1 MLPGSGP
8 MRERNSDRMCAW
20 REKLGHNL
28 IGSYKSLDFIP
39 CEAESFLR
47 VFSEHHFSIHFFKD
61 FANYYVDHRCRKAKI
76 EMERSKRL

>member
-1 MLPGSGP
+1 
-8 MRERNSDRMCAW
+8 
-20 REKLGHNL
+20 
-28 IGSYKSLDFIP
+28 
-39 CEAESFLR
+39 LR